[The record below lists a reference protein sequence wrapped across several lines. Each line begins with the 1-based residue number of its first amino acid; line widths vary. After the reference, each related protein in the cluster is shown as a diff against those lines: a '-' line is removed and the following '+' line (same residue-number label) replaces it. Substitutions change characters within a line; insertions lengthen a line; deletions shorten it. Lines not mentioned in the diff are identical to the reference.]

1 MRHTK
6 HMHPERLAFLHAIN
20 AHPRERTTQL
30 VFADWLDEHGE
41 DRKASYWRC
50 RSNYFGLGGRGCLV
64 GRGGRGGL
72 VGRGGRGGLV
82 GLGGLVGRG
91 GRGGLGGLGGL
102 VGRGGRG
109 GRGGLVGRG
118 GRGGPFHPENQ
129 IVLIQGENV
138 MVFIPNGYGFS
149 VVVGHV
155 AQELPHGWIVDPC
168 RDILDTNNGDCWVEL
183 AAGKNKQM
191 RTAAKYGTPIY
202 GGMRVPFG
210 CISIPWNGD
219 LPK

>member
-1 MRHTK
+1 MI
-6 HMHPERLAFLHAIN
+6 ESVAFQKSIN
-20 AHPRERTTQL
+20 AEPRDRAPQL
-30 VFADWLDEHGE
+30 VYADWLDEHGE

-50 RSNYFGLGGRGCLV
+50 RSNYFGLGGRGC
-64 GRGGRGGL
+64 
-72 VGRGGRGGLV
+72 
-82 GLGGLVGRG
+82 
-91 GRGGLGGLGGL
+91 
-102 VGRGGRG
+102 
-109 GRGGLVGRG
+109 LVGRG